1 MNKIILVVLFALL
14 GAALYIFVW
23 PIIQPAIPI
32 IPSLI
37 QSIPTDLAEV
47 GGWIQSNLTAIIPTA
62 AGVGTVAT
70 LLYNQV
76 YKRAKEAQ
84 EQIATQ
90 KVSEVQ
96 NQLLGQINENEAL
109 KQTNVQLQTQLD
121 QSQDAQGQI
130 ATLNQTLTAKQKE
143 VDKLIV
149 EKNQMKRDFEQ
160 KYFPKEESVKVK

>member
-1 MNKIILVVLFALL
+1 VLFALL

-23 PIIQPAIPI
+23 PLVQSAIPN

-109 KQTNVQLQTQLD
+109 KQTNVQLQGQLD
-121 QSQDAQGQI
+121 QTKDFQAQLADYEEKLQAERKKAEA
-130 ATLNQTLTAKQKE
+130 ATERANEAERLAKA
-143 VDKLIV
+143 LI
-149 EKNQMKRDFEQ
+149 
-160 KYFPKEESVKVK
+160 PKEEPLKVK

>member
-1 MNKIILVVLFALL
+1 MNKIILIVLFALL
-14 GAALYIFVW
+14 GAALYIFVY
-23 PIIQPAIPI
+23 PFIQPVISPILGYVQAIPTN
-32 IPSLI
+32 L
-37 QSIPTDLAEV
+37 TDLS
-47 GGWIQSNLTAIIPTA
+47 GWIQSNLTAIIPTA

-109 KQTNVQLQTQLD
+109 KQTNVQLQGQLD
-121 QSQDAQGQI
+121 QTKDAETQI
-130 ATLNQTLTAKQKE
+130 ASLNEKLTAKQKE
-143 VDKLIV
+143 VDAATERANEAERLAKALI
-149 EKNQMKRDFEQ
+149 
-160 KYFPKEESVKVK
+160 PKEEPLKVK

>member
-1 MNKIILVVLFALL
+1 MNKIILIVLFTVL

-23 PIIQPAIPI
+23 PFIQPAIPN

-37 QSIPTDLAEV
+37 QGIPTDIAEV

-109 KQTNVQLQTQLD
+109 QQTNVQLQGQLD
-121 QSQDAQGQI
+121 QTKDFQVQLADYEEKLQAERKKAEA
-130 ATLNQTLTAKQKE
+130 ATERANEAERLAKA
-143 VDKLIV
+143 LI
-149 EKNQMKRDFEQ
+149 
-160 KYFPKEESVKVK
+160 PKEEPLKVK